1 MSLSDYL
8 NQDVLVTLM
17 DEDLLYGT
25 LEEIDSSLDL
35 IHVTYNSTG
44 KYVPL
49 KSVKT
54 IEPKTV

>member
-1 MSLSDYL
+1 MALSDYL

-17 DEDLLYGT
+17 DEDILYGMMD
-25 LEEIDSSLDL
+25 EIDSSLDL
-35 IHVTYNSTG
+35 IHVSYNSTG

-49 KSVKT
+49 KSIKT

>member
-1 MSLSDYL
+1 MALSDHL
-8 NQDVLVTLM
+8 NKDILVTMM
-17 DEDLLYGT
+17 DEDILYGT